1 MAEDLNTLIENVSN
15 MVLATLY
22 GLQVCVCIVMLAQI
36 RRRKEQKKIRRS
48 DHTKGEERSRAE
60 RPDAT
65 PPCAHRQ
72 QRARSVC
79 ELSTPLAP

>member
-48 DHTKGEERSRAE
+48 DNTGGRAQAP
-60 RPDAT
+60 R
-65 PPCAHRQ
+65 
-72 QRARSVC
+72 RARTDSSACSVC